1 METDSFIVHV
11 KTEDIYKDTAE
22 DVETKLDTSNFELDR
37 RLAKGKNIKLFGL
50 MQDEFGGQTMKE
62 FVGLRVKTQLFKR
75 QQ

>member
-37 RLAKGKNIKLFGL
+37 RLAKGKNIKLIGL

-62 FVGLRVKTQLFKR
+62 FVGLRVKT
-75 QQ
+75 

>member
-62 FVGLRVKTQLFKR
+62 FVGLRVKT
-75 QQ
+75 